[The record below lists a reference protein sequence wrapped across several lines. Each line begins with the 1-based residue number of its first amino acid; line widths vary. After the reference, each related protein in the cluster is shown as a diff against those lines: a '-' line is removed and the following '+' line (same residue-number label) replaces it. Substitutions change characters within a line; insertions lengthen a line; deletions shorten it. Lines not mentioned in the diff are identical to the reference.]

1 MPVFSYKALTPGSK
15 KPKGG
20 ILDAEN
26 PRAAR
31 DKLKAMG
38 LFPVEIVQE
47 HAEEVQ
53 RPTNGKGR
61 WFSPKLSQGALAILT
76 RQLATLLKAGLPLI
90 DALKALEDQTEN
102 ASQRRVLSQ
111 IKDKVLEGS
120 ALADALGRFPRAFPE
135 LYVNMVRSGEFT
147 GRLDTVLERLAEH
160 LEKQQMLKSRL
171 VSKLAY
177 PAFILLTSL
186 GILTLLLLYV
196 VPKVGSIFDQL
207 GENLPLPTRI
217 LLGGSSFLQNSS
229 PYILGFFILGGILL
243 NRGLKTPS
251 GRRLFDRL
259 VFEVPFVGDLI
270 KKIAVARFSRTLGVL
285 LSAGIPLLKALEITQ
300 PIMSNV
306 LFKEAIQRCQEK
318 IHEGGQVAQ
327 TLKESGL
334 FPSMLV
340 HMVAVGERSGELE
353 SMLLKVAESY
363 ETQTEATIET
373 TMGLIEP
380 IMILFMG
387 GIVGFV
393 VMSILLPIF
402 EMNQLI
408 Q

>member
-1 MPVFSYKALTPGSK
+1 MPVFSYKALSPGSK

-53 RPTNGKGR
+53 RPANGKGR
-61 WFSPKLSQGALAILT
+61 WFSPKLSAGALAILT
-76 RQLATLLKAGLPLI
+76 RQLATLLKAGLPLV
-90 DALKALEDQTEN
+90 DALRALEDQTESSN
-102 ASQRRVLSQ
+102 QRRVLSQ

-120 ALADALGRFPRAFPE
+120 SLADALGRFPRAFPE

-160 LEKQQMLKSRL
+160 LEKQQLLKSRL

-177 PAFILLTSL
+177 PAFILLMSL

-217 LLGGSSFLQNSS
+217 LLGGSSFLQNSF
-229 PYILGFFILGGILL
+229 PFILSALVLGGILV

-259 VFEVPFVGDLI
+259 VFEIPFLGDLI

-306 LFKEAIQRCQEK
+306 LFKEAIQHCQEK

-334 FPSMLV
+334 FPAMLV

-387 GIVGFV
+387 AIVGFV